1 MADQLHIV
9 MYYIHTHSDCLTH
22 VSRVHNRVSLTTIGT
37 HLQRQ
42 AWLKEALEAISSAP
56 SEPDLLKAALSVV
69 KAHKIPPL
77 GQAVGED
84 TKNALVKAFDEVIYF
99 IEDLDHAKGKLDTVW

>member
-1 MADQLHIV
+1 MTA
-9 MYYIHTHSDCLTH
+9 YTYKS
-22 VSRVHNRVSLTTIGT
+22 TIGI

-56 SEPDLLKAALSVV
+56 SETDLLKAALSVV
-69 KAHKIPPL
+69 RAHEIPPL
-77 GQAVGED
+77 EQAIGED

-99 IEDLDHAKGKLDTVW
+99 IEDLDHAKGDLYIDTV